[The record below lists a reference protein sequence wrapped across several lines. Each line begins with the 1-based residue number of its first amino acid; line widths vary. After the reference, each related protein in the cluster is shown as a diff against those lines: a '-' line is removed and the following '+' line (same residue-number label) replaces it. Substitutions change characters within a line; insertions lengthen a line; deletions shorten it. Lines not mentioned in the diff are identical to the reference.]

1 LFLNETVSSHFDPT
15 WSPNAAWDFGTYT
28 TNLRIDAKTLNSWRG
43 KSVLDVGG
51 GASLFLEEV
60 TTAYGIDVTNLD
72 LNIGGR
78 VDQLDGGLTLDA
90 AKRQRLGFTPH
101 EAVSSK
107 SYIKRLYARNLEWLW
122 CKKQTDIISS
132 PAYPIFEEIINNR
145 EAIANQFYSDVSKRV
160 AGDATVRGKFPK
172 GSFDVILSVWML
184 NYLNTDLKKQII
196 QNMIYWVKT
205 PGQIRICGGNNRA
218 EGSSG
223 DADLTPASFGRMFS
237 SVSRGGWFFA
247 KYFLHEG
254 WRVTLDPVS
263 DSNCLILHCTDPAQ
277 DGSWWGW

>member
-1 LFLNETVSSHFDPT
+1 
-15 WSPNAAWDFGTYT
+15 
-28 TNLRIDAKTLNSWRG
+28 
-43 KSVLDVGG
+43 
-51 GASLFLEEV
+51 
-60 TTAYGIDVTNLD
+60 
-72 LNIGGR
+72 
-78 VDQLDGGLTLDA
+78 
-90 AKRQRLGFTPH
+90 
-101 EAVSSK
+101 
-107 SYIKRLYARNLEWLW
+107 
-122 CKKQTDIISS
+122 
-132 PAYPIFEEIINNR
+132 
-145 EAIANQFYSDVSKRV
+145 
-160 AGDATVRGKFPK
+160 
-172 GSFDVILSVWML
+172 ML

-205 PGQIRICGGNNRA
+205 PGQIRICGGNSRA